1 MAGFFPFS
9 WVSLTI
15 GSNMFG
21 TFVNLYLI
29 SNIKFS
35 FVMSVKDELRVINK
49 QKKKSI
55 ISDEEYNAKRKAI
68 IDLI

>member
-1 MAGFFPFS
+1 
-9 WVSLTI
+9 
-15 GSNMFG
+15 MFL
-21 TFVNLYLI
+21 FINLYLI

-35 FVMSVKDELRVINK
+35 FVMFVKDELRVINK

-55 ISDEEYNAKRKAI
+55 ISDEEYAAKRKAI

>member
-1 MAGFFPFS
+1 MF
-9 WVSLTI
+9 TI
-15 GSNMFG
+15 FI
-21 TFVNLYLI
+21 NLYLI

-55 ISDEEYNAKRKAI
+55 ISDEEYVAKREAI